1 MIYPYLTRAVVI
13 INFDQAYLHTV
24 IKYMYMYFY
33 INKVLSPTFLRNMK
47 SRQNSINTQI
57 TKQDLTRSIDQ
68 RLAHLFNHNNYYFFF
83 LVFIILFGITLNP
96 FLFIF

>member
-33 INKVLSPTFLRNMK
+33 INKVLSPHVPEK
-47 SRQNSINTQI
+47 YEKQ
-57 TKQDLTRSIDQ
+57 TKFYTHTNNKTR
-68 RLAHLFNHNNYYFFF
+68 F
-83 LVFIILFGITLNP
+83 NP
-96 FLFIF
+96 FDRSTISSFV